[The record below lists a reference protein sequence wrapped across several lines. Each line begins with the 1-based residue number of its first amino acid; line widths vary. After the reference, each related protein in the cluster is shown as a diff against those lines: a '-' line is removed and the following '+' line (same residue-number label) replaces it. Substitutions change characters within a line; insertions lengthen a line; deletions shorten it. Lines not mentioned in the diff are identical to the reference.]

1 MRIRCIANTG
11 ASLPENY
18 IDPAQGYKKETE
30 FPLTIGKE
38 YTVYALKEWQGSVW
52 YYICDDNYMY
62 YPMQNPAP
70 LFEVVDSRVSKYW
83 RFNLYPNGLLKI
95 AFKQWFS
102 DPYFYDK
109 LTEQEEQTVLIF
121 EQVKDLIDAEAL
133 SPYASSAASEA
144 PVPVVDVPVLR

>member
-11 ASLPENY
+11 TSLPKSY

-70 LFEVVDSRVSKYW
+70 LFEVVDSRVSQYW
-83 RFNLYPNGLLKI
+83 RFKLYPNGLLKI
-95 AFKQWFS
+95 AFEQWFS
-102 DPYFYDK
+102 DIYFYDK
-109 LTEQEEQTVLIF
+109 LTDQKEEEVLIF
-121 EQVKDLIDAEAL
+121 EKVKELMDAEAL
-133 SPYASSAASEA
+133 ASPPT
-144 PVPVVDVPVLR
+144 PVILQESLVTSNV

>member
-11 ASLPENY
+11 ASLPESY
-18 IDPAQGYKKETE
+18 INPAQGYKKETE

-38 YTVYALKEWQGSVW
+38 YNVYALKEWQGSVW

-83 RFNLYPNGLLKI
+83 RFKLHPNGLLKI
-95 AFKQWFS
+95 AFEQWLS
-102 DPYFYDK
+102 DTYFYDK
-109 LTEQEEQTVLIF
+109 LTDQKEEVLVF
-121 EQVKDLIDAEAL
+121 EKVKELMDAEAL
-133 SPYASSAASEA
+133 ATP
-144 PVPVVDVPVLR
+144 PMPVVLEDSLVTSNV